1 MKERIYEIRLTEQD
15 SIPIEQTQT
24 TFMSNVFELAK
35 RSGLQGHGLE
45 ITWLNADRM
54 DRSQR

>member
-35 RSGLQGHGLE
+35 KSGLQGHGLE
-45 ITWLNADRM
+45 ITWLNAEEV
-54 DRSQR
+54 